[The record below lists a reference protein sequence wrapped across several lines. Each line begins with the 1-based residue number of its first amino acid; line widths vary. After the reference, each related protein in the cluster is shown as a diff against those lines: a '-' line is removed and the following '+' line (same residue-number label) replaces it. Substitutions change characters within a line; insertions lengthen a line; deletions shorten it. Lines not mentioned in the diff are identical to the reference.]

1 MPIDTSKTVLQ
12 IEGERGFVKLISQ
25 VKKGK
30 IHLLYAGSLANAAS
44 SFIGHWPWFYV
55 YNTLSKNEA
64 IHMLFPWTVG
74 RNALVGFLSSI
85 VSDTV
90 ANFMRVI
97 KTTKQALSATNVG
110 VTYAETI
117 SVILA
122 VYGLRGLLGRGLKT
136 RIMGNALQ
144 SILFTVVWR
153 GLAQRWQQ
161 HERSE
166 NDLELLSS
174 IRNNNETD
182 SHGNSETESS

>member
-1 MPIDTSKTVLQ
+1 M
-12 IEGERGFVKLISQ
+12 
-25 VKKGK
+25 
-30 IHLLYAGSLANAAS
+30 LYAGSLANAAS

-55 YNTLSKNEA
+55 YNTLSRNEA

-122 VYGLRGLLGRGLKT
+122 VDGLRGLLGRGLKT